1 MIISIVIIGI
11 ITSCAIAKFTNIN
24 YNANVSTLRSQLSLI
39 QNAIINQKTKNILLS
54 NNKEITNLDEATQE
68 KSGERLFSKIV
79 DFSIISTNS
88 VLKESGLWA
97 KISDTSYTFYLSNS
111 KNILFSFENGKFI
124 CKSAFEVCKEIE

>member
-1 MIISIVIIGI
+1 M
-11 ITSCAIAKFTNIN
+11 
-24 YNANVSTLRSQLSLI
+24 SLI

-111 KNILFSFENGKFI
+111 KNILFSLENGKFI